1 MVFSALRVGV
11 KSEMFTCFST
21 FPRRPI
27 MLGSSGNSSLP
38 PLGRSLSAMGV
49 PLPTIWSTL
58 PGATQTPVQR
68 SWFYRRRSEASRSS
82 SLPGLKVLNSGK
94 HVQVTSRVL
103 LNHVHDV
110 IRSEALLKLP
120 LRYHEAHDA
129 ETESKEAT
137 VINTW
142 TRRAAGSAIG
152 LGKFQR
158 TTSRILRSEGRNR
171 MGLQKSGPIPRVRLH
186 NTGFSLI
193 GGTSQNLLPDPRLW
207 FCSLG
212 QNRGN

>member
-68 SWFYRRRSEASRSS
+68 SWFYRRRSKASRSS

-137 VINTW
+137 VTTPEHREQQVLLLVWGSFRGPHLGYYDLRGGIGW
-142 TRRAAGSAIG
+142 VSKSLDRSHGSASIIQD
-152 LGKFQR
+152 L
-158 TTSRILRSEGRNR
+158 
-171 MGLQKSGPIPRVRLH
+171 V
-186 NTGFSLI
+186 
-193 GGTSQNLLPDPRLW
+193 
-207 FCSLG
+207 
-212 QNRGN
+212 